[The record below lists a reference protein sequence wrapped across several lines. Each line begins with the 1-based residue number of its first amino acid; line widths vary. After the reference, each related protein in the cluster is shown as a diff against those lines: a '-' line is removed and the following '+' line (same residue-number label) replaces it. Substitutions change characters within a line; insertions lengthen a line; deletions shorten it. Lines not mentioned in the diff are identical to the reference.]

1 MDYNEE
7 NLPPFVLPKSFLDQ
21 LFEFSGSSDGNK
33 GYILAFVNQ
42 EGAPMIYTKTDNR
55 IVEMGLRKAIEKYII
70 ESEESELFNNS
81 DGDIPP
87 SS

>member
-55 IVEMGLRKAIEKYII
+55 IVEMGLRKAVEKYII
-70 ESEESELFNNS
+70 ESEEAELFNNS

>member
-55 IVEMGLRKAIEKYII
+55 IVEMGLRKAVEKYII
-70 ESEESELFNNS
+70 ESEETELFNNS

-87 SS
+87 FS